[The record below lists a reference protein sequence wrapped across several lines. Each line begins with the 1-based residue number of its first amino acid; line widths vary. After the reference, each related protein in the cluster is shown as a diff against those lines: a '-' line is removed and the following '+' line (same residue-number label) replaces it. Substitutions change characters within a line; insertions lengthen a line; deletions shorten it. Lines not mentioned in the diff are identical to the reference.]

1 MNTLPV
7 VLLDDVSIVPR
18 SIIWT
23 PSSSLLATTAYTLEP
38 IVTVSTPYAPSSSSK
53 PFTPSV
59 TDAVAVGEPGVVISI
74 IWTPSSSILATTAYT
89 LEPIVTVSTPYAPL
103 SSSKPPHTISY
114 RCSCSRRTRC
124 CDINYLDTIINTTCD
139 NSIYVRANSYS
150 INSSCSIKLIKATSH
165 HQLQMQL
172 Q

>member
-1 MNTLPV
+1 M
-7 VLLDDVSIVPR
+7 
-18 SIIWT
+18 
-23 PSSSLLATTAYTLEP
+23 
-38 IVTVSTPYAPSSSSK
+38 STPNAPLSSSK
-53 PFTPSV
+53 PPTPSV

-74 IWTPSSSILATTAYT
+74 IWTPSLILLATTAYT
-89 LEPIVTVSTPYAPL
+89 LEPIVTVSTPLALL
-103 SSSKPPHTISY
+103 SSSKPFYTISY

-124 CDINYLDTIINTTCD
+124 CDINYLDTIILVTCD

-150 INSSCSIKLIKATSH
+150 INSKCSIKLIKAILH